1 MSSKKDKTRKPKID
15 ADKATIAGYEFQKI
29 LDYMVDQEDLGLGE
43 RPVFAIKSSEEVALM
58 FKDFLNEGKWTQ
70 IQTDPEFIKCRTLY
84 MAVHIA
90 KQKFVVLET
99 GGKVKHLNQHKILNA
114 QIGHAFHNFLNEYHY
129 DFTGTWGK
137 IINDLDALLSRVVE
151 TIDVP
156 EEDKREDAA
165 LIYARVAI
173 SWLIREL
180 LQIYSLKSWPEAN
193 TPLGMKLNAIRE
205 KLETEGLKQAYGSSE
220 NFLEAYKKV
229 LKSFD
234 TTNAVSTTEDVDD
247 DKKSAKAAK
256 REAKRANAALSAAK
270 MELQT
275 FKDAAT
281 RRTTPVHTG
290 CGLCKSKTLPKH
302 PYGKCPP
309 EELERILKSKSRPE
323 LLRIQKRAAKSEA
336 KKGKPK
342 FKETRAAN
350 TKNTASVVESDGEGE
365 IEDGMDE
372 EDLEIKQA
380 SKAIKK
386 TTESL
391 NTLVLRQLAAAKK

>member
-1 MSSKKDKTRKPKID
+1 MSSKNDKTRKPKID

-29 LDYMVDQEDLGLGE
+29 LDYMVDQGYSALLADTLNKTKPEDVL
-43 RPVFAIKSSEEVALM
+43 R
-58 FKDFLNEGKWTQ
+58 KW
-70 IQTDPEFIKCRTLY
+70 LL
-84 MAVHIA
+84 HIA

-99 GGKVKHLNQHKILNA
+99 GG
-114 QIGHAFHNFLNEYHY
+114 HAFHNFLNEVEKTQIKKPSRESMKYHY

-193 TPLGMKLNAIRE
+193 TPLGMKLNAIRK

-220 NFLEAYKKV
+220 NFQEAYKKV

-247 DKKSAKAAK
+247 NKKSAKAAK
-256 REAKRANAALSAAK
+256 REAKRANPALSAAK

-281 RRTTPVHTG
+281 AKGQHQYTTG

-309 EELERILKSKSRPE
+309 EELERILKSKSRLE
-323 LLRIQKRAAKSEA
+323 LLRIQKCAAKSEV

-342 FKETRAAN
+342 FKETRATN
-350 TKNTASVVESDGEGE
+350 TKNTASVVESDGEGK

-391 NTLVLRQLAAAKK
+391 NT